1 MPKAK
6 REPMANISEVAEYL
20 GVAVQTLYNMRA
32 RSEGPRS
39 TKVGGRVRYR
49 WSDVDA
55 YLDARSTGDA
65 A

>member
-1 MPKAK
+1 
-6 REPMANISEVAEYL
+6 MANISEVAEYL